1 MHTITRTL
9 RMTVVLTLLAGV
21 AACSDNPAG
30 ASEEAAETLLAD
42 ALGST
47 PVGFSAT
54 ENTYAGADDD
64 TWRPRAR
71 RHAGRG
77 GPFGSAFGAG
87 FMGGG
92 LAPDF
97 ATGDGFRAGL
107 ARGPFGGPFGGGLRA
122 GDCTFDATLGRA
134 VCTPAT
140 PRPGLTV
147 ERWVIWTDVN
157 GVVQR
162 APDST
167 TASMQS
173 HAEVFGT
180 VPMRDS
186 ATRTVRHVS
195 DRLITG
201 LEKGSTQRVVNGT
214 SNGSETV
221 NGFVPAGAF
230 IAERLVADTT
240 RDLVI
245 PVSTQGRTYPISGTV
260 IRSMQVE
267 VSVAGGA
274 AETATWREVLTYDG
288 TDTATLVIT
297 RNGATKTCSVPLP
310 VGRPVCG

>member
-1 MHTITRTL
+1 MRTIPQTL
-9 RMTVVLTLLAGV
+9 RMTVALTLLAGV
-21 AACSDNPAG
+21 AACSDNPTG
-30 ASEEAAETLLAD
+30 ASDEAVETLLAD
-42 ALGST
+42 ALSST

-54 ENTYAGADDD
+54 ENTYAGEDNDN
-64 TWRPRAR
+64 WRPRAR

-77 GPFGSAFGAG
+77 GPFGSAFGSG

-92 LAPDF
+92 LGPDF

-107 ARGPFGGPFGGGLRA
+107 ARGPFGGGLRA
-122 GDCTFDATLGRA
+122 GDCPFDASLGRN
-134 VCTPAT
+134 VCPPAT

-162 APDST
+162 VPDST
-167 TASMQS
+167 TTSMQS
-173 HAEVFGT
+173 HAEVYGT
-180 VPMRDS
+180 VPVRDS

-201 LEKGSTQRVVNGT
+201 LEKGSAQRIVNGT

-230 IAERLVADTT
+230 VAQRTVADTT
-240 RDLVI
+240 RDLVV
-245 PVSTQGRTYPISGTV
+245 PVSTQGRTYPISGTI
-260 IRSMQVE
+260 IRSMEVE

-274 AETATWREVLTYDG
+274 AEAAQWREVLTYDG
-288 TDTATLVIT
+288 TDTATLEIT
-297 RNGATKTCSVPLP
+297 RNGVTKTCKVPLP
-310 VGRPVCG
+310 VGRPVCS

>member
-1 MHTITRTL
+1 MRTIPRTI
-9 RMTVVLTLLAGV
+9 RMTAALTLLAGV
-21 AACSDNPAG
+21 AACSDNPTG
-30 ASEEAAETLLAD
+30 ASDEAAETLLAD
-42 ALGST
+42 ALSST

-54 ENTYAGADDD
+54 ENTYAGEDND

-77 GPFGSAFGAG
+77 GPFGSAFGSG

-92 LAPDF
+92 LGPDF
-97 ATGDGFRAGL
+97 ATGDGFRAAL
-107 ARGPFGGPFGGGLRA
+107 ARGPFGGGLRA
-122 GDCTFDATLGRA
+122 GDCTFDASLGRA

-167 TASMQS
+167 TTSMQS
-173 HAEVFGT
+173 HAEVYGT

-201 LEKGSTQRVVNGT
+201 LEKGSAQRIVNGT

-230 IAERLVADTT
+230 VAQRIVADTT
-240 RDLVI
+240 RDLVV
-245 PVSTQGRTYPISGTV
+245 PVSTQGRTYPISGTI
-260 IRSMQVE
+260 IRSMEVE

-274 AETATWREVLTYDG
+274 AETAQWREVLTYDG
-288 TDTATLVIT
+288 TDTATLEIT
-297 RNGATKTCSVPLP
+297 RNGVTRTCTVPLP
-310 VGRPVCG
+310 RGKPVCP